1 MRKAFSEQRRLDCRD
16 VAAVQFNLNCR
27 DKINHLVVAEGHR
40 LVPEAVKQVRVDSF
54 VMETNIHWPTEST
67 LIRDGLR
74 KLLPWCV
81 ALARLLRLGGWR
93 QAAYLFQKVKRR
105 SHSIE

>member
-1 MRKAFSEQRRLDCRD
+1 SDFGWRRIRDNVCLLAPATIEQ
-16 VAAVQFNLNCR
+16 
-27 DKINHLVVAEGHR
+27 ISHLIVAEGHR
-40 LVPEAVKQVRVDSF
+40 LDPEAVKQVRVDSF

-81 ALARLLRLGGWR
+81 ALARLLGIGGWR
-93 QAAYLFQKVKRR
+93 QAGHLLGQVKRR
-105 SHSIE
+105 S